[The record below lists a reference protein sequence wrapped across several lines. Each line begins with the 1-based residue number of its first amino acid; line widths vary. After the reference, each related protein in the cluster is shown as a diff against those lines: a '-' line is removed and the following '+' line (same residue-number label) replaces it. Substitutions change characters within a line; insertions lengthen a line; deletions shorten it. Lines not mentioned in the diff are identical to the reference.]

1 MHVTKYSLD
10 HELFCVVRLYDLHHE
25 STGYC
30 SIGAT
35 LERHHDYVIYKVML
49 WLHYG
54 YPVATATV
62 AGSAKREAV

>member
-1 MHVTKYSLD
+1 MSCFVWYACMIFTMKALATAP
-10 HELFCVVRLYDLHHE
+10 LGLHWND
-25 STGYC
+25 
-30 SIGAT
+30 IMIM
-35 LERHHDYVIYKVML
+35 LYKVML

>member
-1 MHVTKYSLD
+1 MHVTTYSLD
-10 HELFCVVRLYDLHHE
+10 HELLCVVCLYDLHHE

-35 LERHHDYVIYKVML
+35 LGDIMIMLYKVML
-49 WLHYG
+49 WLRYG
-54 YPVATATV
+54 YPVAAATA